1 MKSEYQS
8 ASSRWGLGRIE
19 YLRDL
24 LYELVVR
31 DLKLRYKRSFLGVAW
46 TLLVPLAQ
54 LAILRFVFG
63 TILHQRQPHF
73 TTFLF
78 TGLLPWTWFQASL
91 LANAVAMSQ
100 NKDLLR
106 VVGFPVGVIPVIT
119 VTSQFIHFV
128 LALPILFF
136 FLWLDGC
143 PLSPAIAALPF
154 VLLVQFVVTL
164 SLSYFVAPIQL
175 LFHDTEHL
183 LRIVLMLLF
192 YMSPIFYDVDTVPP
206 KYALAYQINPLVPLL
221 GAYRSIFIH
230 GRFPAIAPLLI
241 VASFF
246 GLLLVV
252 GYRFYLRRHYELM
265 QEL

>member
-1 MKSEYQS
+1 MKTEFE
-8 ASSRWGLGRIE
+8 AIASRWDLGRLQ
-19 YLRDL
+19 YVRDL

-31 DLKLRYKRSFLGVAW
+31 DIKLRYKRSFLGVAW
-46 TLLVPLAQ
+46 SLLVPLAQ

-63 TILHQRQPHF
+63 TILNQQQPHF

-78 TGLLPWTWFQASL
+78 TGLLPWAWFQASL
-91 LANAVAMSQ
+91 LANAITMSQ

-106 VVGFPVGVIPVIT
+106 VVGFPAGVLPVIA

-136 FLWLDGC
+136 FAWLDGC
-143 PLSPAIAALPF
+143 PLSPAVGALPL
-154 VLLVQFVVTL
+154 VLIVQFIVTL

-192 YMSPIFYDVDTVPP
+192 YLSPIFYDAAAVPP
-206 KYALAYQINPLVPLL
+206 QFAFAYQMNPLVPLL
-221 GAYRSIFIH
+221 GAYRSIFID
-230 GRFPAIAPLLI
+230 GTFPAVGPLLI
-241 VASFF
+241 VAIFF
-246 GLLLVV
+246 GLLLNV
-252 GYRFYLRRHYELM
+252 GYRFYIRRHHELM